1 MNKNRGILLSII
13 GFLIET
19 TAYLYIWLSVIKKT
33 KWSEKTNYLLIDA
46 FEHALIKDE
55 TLAEIKKWNAFNMM
69 EEKK

>member
-1 MNKNRGILLSII
+1 MNKNRGILLSIN

-46 FEHALIKDE
+46 FEHVLIKDE

>member
-1 MNKNRGILLSII
+1 MNKNSGILLSIN

-46 FEHALIKDE
+46 LNYVLIKDE